1 MSKLIVLS
9 GPGGVGKSTIVQE
22 LKKRNDFHFSV
33 SVTTRPPRVGEED
46 GIAYHFVTEKEFQ
59 KMINDE
65 SLLEWADFAGYK
77 YGTPAIP
84 VNSALKDGLN
94 VLLEIEIAGARQIRK
109 IRPDAIL
116 VFLQPPSFSELEER
130 IRGRG
135 TEDEERIQARLN
147 LAQEEMAS
155 AAEFDHIL
163 INHRV
168 DEIVEA
174 LVALASSKP

>member
-33 SVTTRPPRVGEED
+33 SVTTRPPRIGEED
-46 GIAYHFVTEKEFQ
+46 GIAYHFVTENQFQ
-59 KMINDE
+59 KMIDDG
-65 SLLEWADFAGYK
+65 SLLEWAEFAGYK

-84 VNSALKDGLN
+84 VDAALNDGLN

-109 IRPDAIL
+109 IRPDALL

-135 TEDEERIQARLN
+135 TEDEERIQARLH
-147 LAQEEMAS
+147 LAQDEMAS

-174 LVALASSKP
+174 LVALASS